1 MKSSLCESQVADSVS
16 SEIFGAHALALMP
29 YRMCGLSNTCVC
41 AGVYIY
47 IYKYTCTIDSNQ
59 MAQKNFKKCGGI
71 GSVTPIGVQKKMEE
85 RT

>member
-47 IYKYTCTIDSNQ
+47 IYINTH
-59 MAQKNFKKCGGI
+59 
-71 GSVTPIGVQKKMEE
+71 VQ
-85 RT
+85 